1 MIKLVEV
8 TDKIIDLVVDE
19 PNKKVNTLSSSFLKE
34 LDKTL
39 DEIAENKKVKLLR
52 IKSAKVGIFIAG
64 ADIKEIAT
72 FKDETEVK
80 ELIDYGLNIL
90 LKLQNLH
97 CMTLA
102 VIDGACLG
110 GGLELALA
118 CDYRLA
124 STSALIGFPEVNLG
138 LIPGLGGTQRILAL
152 SGLSN
157 AITMVTSGRK
167 YNSKDAKKM
176 NVVDYTTVHEWLDDE
191 VEVFSKKL
199 LKSFKKRS
207 NVIYPYWI
215 QHILKPLIIS
225 YARKEVLKK
234 TKGHYEAPILAIDV
248 LEKTFGK
255 GYKNGISK
263 ESRAFLKLSRSDTA
277 KNLIF
282 LFLTSEELKHKYES
296 DTKIKDVAIFGS
308 GVMGSAIGWLFLY
321 YGLALKVCTR
331 SIQSSAKA
339 YSMIK
344 LLFTKLRGSKK
355 MLPFKVDR
363 CMDKLSYSESS
374 HDLSKKDFVIE
385 AVPEDMH
392 IKQEL
397 LITLETQLKKTA
409 IIATNTSSL
418 SLTQMS
424 SVMRYPE
431 RFVGMHF
438 FNPADKMPL
447 VEVIKTE
454 KTSQDIVNRVAALAI
469 KLGKTA
475 IVVKDSPGF
484 VINRILFSY
493 LNEASLM
500 YEEGVDFVKIDKEV
514 EKWGMPMGP
523 FRLLDEVGIDVAHKV
538 SDVLYSSYKDRMKSS
553 YILSSMHDKGWLGK
567 KSGVGFY
574 EYSGKKVV
582 PNDELR
588 TSKNSNTQIVE
599 RCMLMMINEASMVL
613 EDGIIE
619 KPSYLDIAMI
629 MGTGFPAFR
638 GGILHYSD
646 SIGVDIVREKMKKY
660 EDKFGKRFTPSN
672 GLTQFYKDI

>member
-1 MIKLVEV
+1 MIKLIEV
-8 TDKIIDLVVDE
+8 SDEIIDLIVDE
-19 PNKKVNTLSSSFLKE
+19 PKKKVNTLSSSFLKE
-34 LDKTL
+34 FDKTL
-39 DEIAENKKVKLLR
+39 DELTKNKKLKLLR

-72 FKDETEVK
+72 FKDEAEVK

-90 LKLQNLH
+90 LKLQNLE

-118 CDYRLA
+118 CDYRIA
-124 STSALIGFPEVNLG
+124 SSSALIGFPEVNLG
-138 LIPGLGGTQRILAL
+138 IIPGLGGTQRILAL

-157 AITMVTSGRK
+157 SIEMVTSGRK
-167 YNSKDAKKM
+167 YSAKVAKKM
-176 NVVDYTTVHEWLDDE
+176 NVVDHTTVHEWIDDE
-191 VEVFSKKL
+191 VEIFSKRL
-199 LKSFKKRS
+199 LNNFKKRS
-207 NVIYPYWI
+207 NVMYPYWI
-215 QHILKPLIIS
+215 QHIFKPFIIS

-248 LEKTFGK
+248 LGKTFGK
-255 GYKNGISK
+255 GYEKGIAK
-263 ESRAFLKLSRSDTA
+263 ESRTFLKLSRSDTA

-282 LFLTSEELKHKYES
+282 LFLTSEELKHSYEVDS
-296 DTKIKDVAIFGS
+296 EIKDVAVFGS

-321 YGLALKVCTR
+321 YGLTLKVCTR
-331 SIQSSAKA
+331 SIKSSAKA

-344 LLFTKLRGSKK
+344 TLFTKLRGSKK

-363 CMDKLSYSESS
+363 CMDNLSYSECS
-374 HDLSKKDFVIE
+374 HDLLKKDFVIE
-385 AVPEDMH
+385 AVPEDMK

-397 LITLETQLKKTA
+397 LVSLETQLKKTA

-424 SVMRYPE
+424 SAMRYPE
-431 RFVGMHF
+431 RFIGMHF
-438 FNPADKMPL
+438 FNPANKMPL

-454 KTSQDIVNRVAALAI
+454 KTSQETIGRVSALAI

-500 YEEGVDFVKIDKEV
+500 YEEGVDFVAIDKEI
-514 EKWGMPMGP
+514 ESWGMPMGP

-538 SDVLYSSYKDRMKSS
+538 SDVLYSSYKYRMKQSNIFS
-553 YILSSMHDKGWLGK
+553 RLQDSGWLGK

-574 EYSGKKVV
+574 KYSGKKIV
-582 PNDELR
+582 PNEKLR

-619 KPSYLDIAMI
+619 KPSYLDLAMI
-629 MGTGFPAFR
+629 LGTGFPAFR

-646 SIGVDIVREKMKKY
+646 SIGVDSVREKMQRY
-660 EDKFGKRFTPSN
+660 EEKFGQRFTPST
-672 GLTQFYKDI
+672 GLTQFYKD